1 MSERPG
7 FMLYF
12 DIEPALT
19 MLDDYQRGQ
28 LFTAIME
35 YAHYAAVPDFEDKL
49 IGMAWSLI
57 RPILDRD
64 RRSYEKKVF
73 DNRVKGIKSDFRR
86 NYAPKHGLD
95 PDDETALEQYIN
107 QRLSTEAD
115 HSQRTETPVLVPIR
129 ELTLSPKST
138 GEGAGTGVQGEN
150 WCSSGVDPEIVFNHL
165 RNQRMQQLAQY
176 ESKKQE

>member
-19 MLDDYQRGQ
+19 MLDDTQRGQ

-73 DNRVKGIKSDFRR
+73 DNKVKGIKSDFRR

-95 PDDETALEQYIN
+95 PDDEIALEQYIS
-107 QRLSTEAD
+107 QRLSTGVD
-115 HSQRTETPVLVPIR
+115 QSQRTETRVLAQT
-129 ELTLSPKST
+129 ETLTLPPKTT
-138 GEGAGTGVQGEN
+138 GEGEGTGVQGGRELSAVPGSN
-150 WCSSGVDPEIVFNHL
+150 PEADFNHL
-165 RNQRMQQLAQY
+165 RNQKMQQLAQY
-176 ESKKQE
+176 ERKI